1 MFLLPTALITVLFRV
16 LCSCVSPSSSAEPAA
31 QEDMPPL
38 EGEGEGEDDDVRM
51 EEVD

>member
-1 MFLLPTALITVLFRV
+1 MMVLLSCV
-16 LCSCVSPSSSAEPAA
+16 LCSCVYPSSSAEPAA